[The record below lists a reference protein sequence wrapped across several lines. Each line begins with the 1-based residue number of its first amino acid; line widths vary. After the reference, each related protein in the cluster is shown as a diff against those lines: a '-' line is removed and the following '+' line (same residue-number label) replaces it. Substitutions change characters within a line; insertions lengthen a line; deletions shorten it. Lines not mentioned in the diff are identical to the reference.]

1 MKVQTGGKWR
11 TVAGAVIG
19 GQPRITEVKG
29 MAFEAAF
36 HSRMLFVNNSDT
48 PGFIGALGTMLGAAG
63 INIAT
68 FNLGRVAEGEDA
80 IALVGIDQSVPA
92 ALQAELK
99 ALPQVRYVKVLE
111 FV

>member
-1 MKVQTGGKWR
+1 
-11 TVAGAVIG
+11 
-19 GQPRITEVKG
+19 
-29 MAFEAAF
+29 
-36 HSRMLFVNNSDT
+36 
-48 PGFIGALGTMLGAAG
+48 
-63 INIAT
+63 
-68 FNLGRVAEGEDA
+68 VAEGEDA

>member
-1 MKVQTGGKWR
+1 
-11 TVAGAVIG
+11 
-19 GQPRITEVKG
+19 
-29 MAFEAAF
+29 
-36 HSRMLFVNNSDT
+36 VNNSDT
-48 PGFIGALGTMLGAAG
+48 PGFIGALGTMLGTAG

-80 IALVGIDQSVPA
+80 IALVGIDQPVPA